1 MHLYQASPA
10 HAALVPLLIFEVLKD
25 DGHPPPLSPTSVTH
39 HGIIHVDRIPF
50 IHKVYVVEPA
60 VKQVVLTNN
69 LHAVSLVF
77 LLLLVVPPFLCAGPV
92 LLEVI
97 WLLCCVWSVGVS
109 KGS

>member
-25 DGHPPPLSPTSVTH
+25 NGHPPPLSPTSVTR

-50 IHKVYVVEPA
+50 IRKVYVVKPA

-77 LLLLVVPPFLCAGPV
+77 LLLVVPPFLGAGPV

-97 WLLCCVWSVGVS
+97 WLLCCGRFVGVS